1 MNIDSV
7 TIRAVQTSELEA
19 VAHMRAIGFGGDQ
32 EKALNSINNNPRYNA
47 SHILVA
53 EYEGDLIGTATIFPA
68 KMWLSGVPLSV
79 GAVSGVTVLPEFQSN
94 GVAAKLMEFSII
106 KMHSEEHALSVLF
119 PFSHQYYHKLGYG
132 TVSDLHAYRF
142 DRTNL
147 AAFEGSENVRPFEPD
162 DLHIIRVLYKGQLTW
177 RNGWFTRSNEW
188 WDRLIMQWPDI
199 MVFDDGMV
207 GGYYSYLNKI
217 GQNGERILEIK
228 EFFASEDEAYRGL
241 MAYLANQEEADVI
254 EYLAPANSLLHHSL
268 RQPTATNAQ
277 NRGWIF
283 NDLCHITPG
292 PMARIINLPKALT
305 SRFYTRG
312 MSGERILKVT
322 DPLIPKNEE
331 IISFRLV
338 DGRAE
343 THPAPGSQPQI
354 ETDISTLT
362 QIVCDYL
369 EPTDARRLGRLKT
382 DEDTASWLDHI
393 IVDTPL
399 FIQAGDWF

>member
-7 TIRAVQTSELEA
+7 TIRTVQSAELEA
-19 VAHMRAIGFGGDQ
+19 VAHMRAVGFGGDKD
-32 EKALNSINNNPRYNA
+32 KALNSIKNNPRYDA

-53 EYEGDLIGTATIFPA
+53 EYEGDLVGTATIFPA

-79 GAVSGVTVLPEFQSN
+79 GAVAGVTVLPEFQGN
-94 GVAAKLMEFSII
+94 GVAAKLMEFSITQ
-106 KMHSEEHALSVLF
+106 MHDEEHALSVLF
-119 PFSHQYYHKLGYG
+119 PFSHKYYHKFGYG
-132 TVSDLHAYRF
+132 TVSDLHVYRF
-142 DRTNL
+142 DRDNL
-147 AAFEGSENVRPFEPD
+147 AAFEGSEHVRPFEAD

-177 RNGWFTRSNEW
+177 RNGWFTRSDEW
-188 WDRLIMQWPDI
+188 WDKIIKQWPNI

-207 GGYYSYLNKI
+207 GGYYSYHIKST
-217 GQNGERILEIK
+217 QDGERMLEIK

-241 MAYLANQEEADVI
+241 MAHLAIQDEADVI
-254 EYLAPANSLLHHSL
+254 EYLAPAQSPLHHSL
-268 RQPTATNAQ
+268 RQPIAADPQ

-292 PMARIINLPKALT
+292 PMGRIINLSKALT
-305 SRFYTRG
+305 TRFYTRG

-322 DPLIPKNEE
+322 DPLIPENEE

-343 THPAPGSQPQI
+343 THPVPGSQPQI

-369 EPTDARRLGRLKT
+369 DPTDARLLGRLKT